1 MAMPAR
7 SPSADE
13 FIDALDFLRSEH
25 ERQFEFVNGYL
36 QLSHESQI
44 ESVFDSTDA
53 LISYLTVELGLHH
66 HDEEE
71 DLFPILKELCKIEDG
86 IDHILAELDRDHAV
100 ENFLARII
108 VIDLKTIAA
117 GKSLENPVRFI
128 LNLRAFAEGQ
138 VRHLIWEN
146 NIVLPLARERLG
158 PVHLERMG
166 QNIAE
171 RRGMTAKD

>member
-36 QLSHESQI
+36 QLSRESQI

-71 DLFPILKELCKIEDG
+71 DLFPILKELCKKKN
-86 IDHILAELDRDHAV
+86 R
-100 ENFLARII
+100 
-108 VIDLKTIAA
+108 
-117 GKSLENPVRFI
+117 
-128 LNLRAFAEGQ
+128 
-138 VRHLIWEN
+138 
-146 NIVLPLARERLG
+146 
-158 PVHLERMG
+158 
-166 QNIAE
+166 
-171 RRGMTAKD
+171 

>member
-1 MAMPAR
+1 MLMT
-7 SPSADE
+7 
-13 FIDALDFLRSEH
+13 IL
-25 ERQFEFVNGYL
+25 
-36 QLSHESQI
+36 
-44 ESVFDSTDA
+44 
-53 LISYLTVELGLHH
+53 
-66 HDEEE
+66 
-71 DLFPILKELCKIEDG
+71 LKELCKIEDG